1 MTEKRKK
8 NPTEPF
14 EEELQETEENE
25 QEQIEDNAKPRRN
38 PRRGAKQRKTEAGKV
53 VVPKYLW
60 VKYGNAQPV
69 EVSTAGCNNV
79 SKLIK
84 AVKKEMKPDLDSFS
98 PSRITLHTSE
108 DAAAVR
114 SGLSLAQAI
123 VDAGTGQPSGISDE
137 NPLIVKTIQPQG
149 GTAAMQIQVTIAKLS
164 IDLGFASNLPSVVG
178 SFFQVDGLYYA
189 GLSKENESK
198 KRLYGRQDTL
208 DLLNALNGMEKGI
221 RISGPPGVGKSVTT
235 WLWACHQAY
244 VYKKTV
250 LWLHIRKGADAKV
263 LMISGNQASMATLG
277 LDQLPPFVRSN
288 QSDIV
293 IIDG

>member
-1 MTEKRKK
+1 TEWKA
-8 NPTEPF
+8 PASITEPDKSSWF
-14 EEELQETEENE
+14 EWL
-25 QEQIEDNAKPRRN
+25 AKSFGQLN
-38 PRRGAKQRKTEAGKV
+38 PFGKISIMQTT
-53 VVPKYLW
+53 
-60 VKYGNAQPV
+60 QPDDI
-69 EVSTAGCNNV
+69 
-79 SKLIK
+79 LI
-84 AVKKEMKPDLDSFS
+84 A
-98 PSRITLHTSE
+98 SE
-108 DAAAVR
+108 IFGLNLEFAA
-114 SGLSLAQAI
+114 
-123 VDAGTGQPSGISDE
+123 
-137 NPLIVKTIQPQG
+137 
-149 GTAAMQIQVTIAKLS
+149 
-164 IDLGFASNLPSVVG
+164 NLPSDVG

-250 LWLHIRKGADAKV
+250 LWLHIRKGAAAKV

-293 IIDG
+293 IID